1 MDSELSEGLAS
12 LKQEFTKTPV
22 EEAPSEMEVDLPPTA
37 SEPSEPVDV
46 AVGEVTESEF
56 PIPTSPQVAPLHV
69 PIQEPLAAETVKG
82 ALAAEEAHRVQTMKL
97 SEFVSWLSEQ
107 GGMNDAAK
115 TLSAEMSL
123 AGFAAPSAHDLT
135 LAAAMWSKKNYRGQS
150 AEETVKTLLAEST
163 PVSLRAEIE
172 AFTPFNAEET
182 FSLLSEEK
190 TKDYRGLS
198 VLVGGALISSLVAF
212 MYTRR

>member
-1 MDSELSEGLAS
+1 
-12 LKQEFTKTPV
+12 
-22 EEAPSEMEVDLPPTA
+22 MEVDLPPTA

-56 PIPTSPQVAPLHV
+56 PVPTPPQVAPLHV

-107 GGMNDAAK
+107 GGMDDAVK

-123 AGFAAPSAHDLT
+123 AGFACLAHDLT
-135 LAAAMWSKKNYRGQS
+135 LAAAMWSKKNYRGQN